1 MNLIDRLSIISP
13 EDAKRLKACDLDTKT
28 VNAFITNIKQSNIRI
43 DRARVEIRKS
53 IEFIKSAT
61 RSKRIKK
68 QLEYV
73 FIRLNEMTQES
84 NHQYNLAMDLD
95 ELLGNHSHD
104 LILATYVDYDKHS
117 LEDINAQHN

>member
-1 MNLIDRLSIISP
+1 MNLLDKLSIISP

-43 DRARVEIRKS
+43 DRARIEIRKS
-53 IEFIKSAT
+53 VEFIKSAT

-73 FIRLNEMTQES
+73 FIRLNEMIQES

-95 ELLGNHSHD
+95 DLLNNHEHD
-104 LILATYVDYDKHS
+104 LLLAIHVNYDKNSSKDS
-117 LEDINAQHN
+117 L